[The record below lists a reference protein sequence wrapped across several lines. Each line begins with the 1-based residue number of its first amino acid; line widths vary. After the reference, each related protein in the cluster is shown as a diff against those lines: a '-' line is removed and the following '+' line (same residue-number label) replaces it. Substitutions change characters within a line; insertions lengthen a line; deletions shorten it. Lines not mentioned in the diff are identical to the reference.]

1 MLKIIHVL
9 YTIFLLSI
17 DITVIGMD
25 VARVALILIQETKVA
40 FGGKITFFS
49 FLNKSTIHLM

>member
-9 YTIFLLSI
+9 YTIFLLYI

-40 FGGKITFFS
+40 FGGKILHFFL
-49 FLNKSTIHLM
+49 F